1 MDAVWLADNCRQIG
15 IVSWLAVTWR
25 YMALHG
31 RYMRTRA
38 RSPRNASQ
46 ARPLAKLPAAQQPAA
61 WEKAQAKAKDE
72 GKPVAARH
80 VEAAVAEV

>member
-1 MDAVWLADNCRQIG
+1 
-15 IVSWLAVTWR
+15 
-25 YMALHG
+25 
-31 RYMRTRA
+31 MRAGTGHPKNEA
-38 RSPRNASQ
+38 Q

-80 VEAAVAEV
+80 IEAAVAEVMPKAESLAIR